1 MVFFII
7 AVIILIGEIVLGFLF
22 SVIAQVFYQK
32 TKIDFKSLIKGFIER
47 MFLMIFLFN
56 DLAPALT
63 FFSALKLA
71 TRLKHD
77 ESNSTD
83 SNKFNDYYLVGNLVS
98 VSVALFYVYV
108 LKHASSIENLLPHIG
123 K

>member
-1 MVFFII
+1 MVFFLI
-7 AVIILIGEIVLGFLF
+7 AVIILVGEIVLGFLF

-47 MFLMIFLFN
+47 MFLTLFLFN

-71 TRLKHD
+71 TRLKRD
-77 ESNSTD
+77 EGSGAD

-108 LKHASSIENLLPHIG
+108 LKHAVHIESLLLHIN